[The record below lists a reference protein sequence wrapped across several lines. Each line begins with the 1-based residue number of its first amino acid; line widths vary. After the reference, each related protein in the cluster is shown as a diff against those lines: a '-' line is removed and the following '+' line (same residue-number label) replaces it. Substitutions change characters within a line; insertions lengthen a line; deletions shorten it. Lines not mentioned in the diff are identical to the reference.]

1 MELSRENL
9 DDEIKKFIKISL
21 ALTVITFAIAVIM
34 LFYLNIDF
42 SINKSIL
49 RIIFVG
55 LTSLTF
61 PHIILAYTYGTYK
74 KKF

>member
-61 PHIILAYTYGTYK
+61 PHIILVYTYGTYK

>member
-61 PHIILAYTYGTYK
+61 PHIILVYTY
-74 KKF
+74 

>member
-34 LFYLNIDF
+34 LFYLNIDLT
-42 SINKSIL
+42 IEKSIL
-49 RIIFVG
+49 RTIFIG
-55 LTSLTF
+55 LASLTL
-61 PHIILAYTYGTYK
+61 PHIMLEYIYGTYK
-74 KKF
+74 KKS